1 MKLKTS
7 IFILFLLT
15 LLPLKAQEIKLQTGY
30 FLFQDLDC
38 GALCDAIENATFNN
52 KKYKISHMGIVLV
65 ENDSTFILE
74 AYNDVEKTPIN
85 TFLNRSK
92 TKKGKPRVV
101 LARLKPEF
109 QKYIPNFIQK
119 LKTKIGMPYDT
130 EFKLYNNKYYCSE
143 LVYENLLDSL
153 EKPLFSI
160 KPMTFK
166 NQKTDQTDQAW
177 ISYFKK
183 QNIPI
188 PEGELGC
195 NPADYLLSDKLKI
208 IRFYY

>member
-1 MKLKTS
+1 MKPITTIL
-7 IFILFLLT
+7 ILFFVSMWQLN
-15 LLPLKAQEIKLQTGY
+15 AQETKLQTGD

-38 GALCDAIENATFNN
+38 GALCDAIENATFND

-65 ENDSTFILE
+65 ENDSTFVLE
-74 AYNDVEKTPIN
+74 AYNGVEKTPIN

-92 TKKGKPRVV
+92 TKQGKPRVV

-109 QKYIPNFIQK
+109 QKYISNFIQR
-119 LKTKIGMPYDT
+119 LKTKIGLPYDT
-130 EFKLYNNKYYCSE
+130 KFKLYNNKYYCSE

-166 NQKTDQTDQAW
+166 NQETHQTDQAW
-177 ISYFKK
+177 IDYFKK
-183 QNIPI
+183 QNIAI

-195 NPADYLLSDKLKI
+195 NPADYLLSEKLKI

>member
-1 MKLKTS
+1 MKLKPF

-15 LLPLKAQEIKLQTGY
+15 LLPLNAQEIKLQTGD

-38 GALCDAIENATFNN
+38 GALCDAIENATFND

-65 ENDSTFILE
+65 ENDSTFVLE
-74 AYNDVEKTPIN
+74 AYNEVEKTPIN

-92 TKKGKPRVV
+92 TKQGNPRVI

-109 QKYIPNFIQK
+109 QKYIPNFIQR
-119 LKTKIGMPYDT
+119 LKTKIGLAYDT

-143 LVYENLLDSL
+143 LVYENMLDSL
-153 EKPLFSI
+153 EKPLFTI

-166 NQKTDQTDQAW
+166 NQKTHQIDQAW
-177 ISYFKK
+177 IEYFKK